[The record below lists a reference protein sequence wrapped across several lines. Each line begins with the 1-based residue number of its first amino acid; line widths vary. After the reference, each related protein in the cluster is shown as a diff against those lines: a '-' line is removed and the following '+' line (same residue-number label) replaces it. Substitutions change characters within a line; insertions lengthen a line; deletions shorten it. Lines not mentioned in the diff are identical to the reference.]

1 MGCVFDLVSQLF
13 FFHLVFLGF
22 FALAGPVTLIP
33 LPEPETFIYPS
44 QTSSSL
50 DPVITQDL

>member
-1 MGCVFDLVSQLF
+1 MGCAFDLVSQLF
-13 FFHLVFLGF
+13 FSIWCFWV

-44 QTSSSL
+44 LTSSSL